1 MDRNRF
7 SQMFELPAE
16 TPPPAAVPVG
26 FALCPVFIL
35 QFQPQAQAQPSPIQ
49 ELYRRAYE
57 QAQEKARITR
67 LEKRF
72 FSVWN

>member
-1 MDRNRF
+1 MHRNRF
-7 SQMFELPAE
+7 SQMFELPAQA
-16 TPPPAAVPVG
+16 PPQAAVPVG
-26 FALCPVFIL
+26 FALCPVFVL
-35 QFQPQAQAQPSPIQ
+35 QLQPQAQAQPTPIQ

-57 QAQEKARITR
+57 QAQEKVRISR